1 MGRSVKEQV
10 KSGLRLGGGLA
21 AFLVAMAPLGD
32 GLRRVVWTAPPHQLV
47 WSSLG
52 WIELIV
58 AATLLVPTAKMWM
71 QWFAGCLLFGIV
83 KGVFMLLTGGP
94 IPRSELAIPVIFFVA
109 TLVLM
114 ASIGL
119 RGTTLL
125 DRIALTFYVFCI
137 AWRADKGL
145 FMPAP
150 SLAIGLAG
158 LFASW
163 CVYYWKQ
170 HGSGKSGRDLVGKGP
185 DGLTNPSGRTVI

>member
-21 AFLVAMAPLGD
+21 VFFVALAPLVA
-32 GLRRVVWTAPPHQLV
+32 GLRRVVWAAPPRHLV
-47 WSSLG
+47 WSEPIG
-52 WIELIV
+52 WVELIV
-58 AATLLVPTAKMWM
+58 AATLLVLMAQVWM

-83 KGVFMLLTGGP
+83 KGVFMLLAGGP
-94 IPRSELAIPVIFFVA
+94 IPRSELAIPVVFFVA

-150 SLAIGLAG
+150 SLAIGLAA

-163 CVYYWKQ
+163 CVYYCRKQ
-170 HGSGKSGRDLVGKGP
+170 RPAAH
-185 DGLTNPSGRTVI
+185 